1 MATTMHL
8 STLHREEGESPC
20 GKQAYLLDKA
30 PGSRTLAGGAPLH
43 RTVRRVPSRSWPPRW
58 REAMGTTAQQS
69 TPMAFHS
76 SSAVD
81 AAATALRLA
90 SVSSSTAKA
99 QSRAGHNPHS
109 RL

>member
-1 MATTMHL
+1 MQNMSGTI
-8 STLHREEGESPC
+8 C
-20 GKQAYLLDKA
+20 
-30 PGSRTLAGGAPLH
+30 RTVHQSQVLAGGALLD
-43 RTVRRVPSRSWPPRW
+43 RTVRRVPSRSCPLRW

-90 SVSSSTAKA
+90 SVSSSTAA
-99 QSRAGHNPHS
+99 VRSRAGHNPHS
-109 RL
+109 RLDVM